1 MRVHLVHLGCR
12 SNLYEVE
19 AMASLLERAGFHL
32 DSASPD
38 LVFLNGCSVTAEADR
53 KVRRAIS
60 SLRRRYPGAKLV
72 LCGCPAQRMSVEEAR
87 ALGVSALL
95 GNGLKARAV
104 EVASALLGE
113 DAEEPLVLRR
123 EGLPEGPLEVL
134 GPGGPRY
141 RTRAFLKVQEGC
153 RRACSYCVVRILR
166 GLPRSKPVEDVLR
179 EVGSLLEA
187 GVREVVLCGTNL
199 GDYGVDLG
207 LSLGDLVLALDDLL
221 LGFGARLR
229 LSSLEPFALGE
240 GLLRTLSRCGSFC
253 HHLHVPIQ
261 SGSSRVLSAMRR
273 GYDRAFLE
281 RALSLVRE
289 VLGEDLHLTA
299 DLMVGFPGEEE
310 GDFEE
315 SLGLLRSFGFGKV
328 HVFPF
333 SPRPGTE
340 AFGMPPIPSDII
352 EDRVKRALQLS
363 AELERAYALRLA
375 SRGCLFEV
383 LVERERDGFSVGKCR
398 EFLDFRVMGLWG
410 VGSTVLARFV
420 RLEGEEMVGEF
431 ASYL

>member
-19 AMASLLERAGFHL
+19 AMASLLERAGFCL
-32 DSASPD
+32 DSSSPD

-53 KVRRAIS
+53 KVKKAIA
-60 SLRRRYPGAKLV
+60 SLKRRYPGAKIV

-95 GNGLKARAV
+95 GNGQKTRAA
-104 EVASALLGE
+104 EVAVSLLEGV
-113 DAEEPLVLRR
+113 AEEPLVVRF
-123 EGLPEGPLEVL
+123 EGPPAGPLERL

-166 GLPRSKPVEDVLR
+166 GLPRSKPVEEVLA
-179 EVGSLLEA
+179 ETKALLEA
-187 GVREVVLCGTNL
+187 GVKEVVLCGTNL

-207 LSLGDLVLALDDLL
+207 VRLGDLVLALDGVLL
-221 LGFGARLR
+221 EAKARLR
-229 LSSLEPFALGE
+229 LSSVEPFALDGD
-240 GLLRTLSRCGSFC
+240 LLEVLRRSESFC
-253 HHLHVPIQ
+253 PHLHVPLQ
-261 SGSSRVLSAMRR
+261 SGSSRVLRSMRR

-281 RALSLVRE
+281 RVLSLARE
-289 VLGEDLHLTA
+289 VFGEELHLTA

-310 GDFEE
+310 EDFEE
-315 SLGLLRSFGFGKV
+315 SLSLVRSFGFGKV

-340 AFGMPPIPSDII
+340 ASRMPRLPSDII
-352 EDRVKRALQLS
+352 EDRVRRALELS
-363 AELERAYALRLA
+363 SELERAYASRLA
-375 SRGCLFEV
+375 SRKSLFEV
-383 LVERERDGFSVGKCR
+383 LVERERDGFSLGKCR
-398 EFLDFRVMGLWG
+398 EFLDFRVLGLWG

-420 RLEGEEMVGEF
+420 RLEGEDMVGEF